1 MSFSIMSSRCCHKWQ
16 DFILCIAEC
25 YSGVCVCVCVCATSF
40 FIHSPVDG
48 YLGDFHN
55 LTIIN
60 NDEVNIGM
68 SKRTSSNE
76 QEYFLKIKIANLYQK
91 KTHHNSGK
99 IYGDILKMLQTYRK
113 NSMYI

>member
-1 MSFSIMSSRCCHKWQ
+1 M
-16 DFILCIAEC
+16 
-25 YSGVCVCVCVCATSF
+25 YSQGSKLPIQTMYVCVCVCATSF

-48 YLGDFHN
+48 YLGYFHN

-76 QEYFLKIKIANLYQK
+76 QEYFLAIKIANLYQK